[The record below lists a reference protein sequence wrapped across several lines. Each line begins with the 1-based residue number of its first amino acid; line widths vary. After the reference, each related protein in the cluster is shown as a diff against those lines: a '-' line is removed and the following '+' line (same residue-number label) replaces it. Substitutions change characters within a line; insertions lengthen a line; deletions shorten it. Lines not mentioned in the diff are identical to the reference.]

1 MNPTAQLLEPEVREL
16 IEGGRYAELR
26 EALLGID
33 AVDVAEILKELEP
46 AKAAIA
52 FRFLARDFAGEV
64 FSYFPAERQNELIK
78 ALGTVESAKL
88 LEAMSPD
95 DRARVV
101 DELPPEVAT
110 RIVAE
115 LPPEERRVT
124 QAILGYPE
132 RSVGRLMTPDYIRLR
147 PEWTVAYALDHIRRH
162 GRDAETINV
171 LYVVDEQGKLIDDL
185 RLRQVLLADPGQTIE
200 SLMNRSFVALQADQP
215 QEDAVAML
223 KRYDRSALPVV
234 DSRGILLGIVT
245 HDDLAD
251 VAEQLA
257 TEQVQ
262 RLGAVQALHEPYMES
277 RHLVLFRKRGP
288 WLALL
293 LVGQTIT
300 ILVLGSFQDQLE
312 RAAILTLFLPLVISC
327 GGNSGSQA
335 ATLITRALALQE
347 ITPRDWWR
355 VVRKELVSGLL
366 LGATLSSLGLAAVL
380 VFTGIG
386 YTRTGFPLLVS
397 LTVAG
402 AVLFIVIWAV
412 LLGATLPLLL
422 KRFGMDPATASTPLV
437 ATLMDASGTLIYL
450 AVAVAILE
458 GTLL

>member
-1 MNPTAQLLEPEVREL
+1 MNPTAQLLEPEIREL

-33 AVDVAEILKELEP
+33 PVDVADILQELEP
-46 AKAAIA
+46 AKAAVA

-64 FSYFPAERQNELIK
+64 FAYFSPERQNELIK

-110 RIVAE
+110 RLIAE

-171 LYVVDEQGKLIDDL
+171 VYVVDEQGKLIDDL
-185 RLRQVLLADPGQTIE
+185 RLRQILLADPGQTIE
-200 SLMNRSFVALQADQP
+200 SLMNRSFIALQADQP
-215 QEDAVAML
+215 QEDAVALL
-223 KRYDRSALPVV
+223 KRYDRTALPVL

-262 RLGAVQALHEPYMES
+262 RLGAVQALHEPYMAS
-277 RHLVLFRKRGP
+277 GHLALYRKRGP
-288 WLALL
+288 WLSLL
-293 LVGQTIT
+293 LIGQTAT

-312 RAAILTLFLPLVISC
+312 KAAILTLFLPLVISC

-366 LGATLSSLGLAAVL
+366 LGATLSSLGLAAVV
-380 VFTGIG
+380 VFTSAG
-386 YTRTGFPLLVS
+386 YTRTEAPLLVS

-402 AVLFIVIWAV
+402 AVLLIVIWAV
-412 LLGATLPLLL
+412 LLGATLPLIL
-422 KRFGMDPATASTPLV
+422 KRLGLDPATASTPLV

-450 AVAVAILE
+450 AVAVAILR